1 MLRQQQQLPLANFA
15 RWRNQLAIWSWTVIV
30 MSFVMSSVHRF
41 ATPGMDLPP
50 IHQAMAGAAETTTT
64 AINDTWIEQE
74 ITGHHSLVKC
84 SAHKCNLQTA
94 KGGLKQVGSQLIAL
108 VTSGVIRRLWLHSVP
123 HHVVAPLVAQG
134 HKVHLYMSINM
145 DMGATG
151 LSGSVSLIDPI
162 LHNMTS
168 TQACGVIRTMYEAAG
183 AQIMLLECV
192 DRPPRLSDVQM
203 KYVNSSGHFGM
214 RLGIQR
220 HWSVWDRLWKAAE
233 EHERSPNLRPAKYT
247 LVWYMKDDT
256 AFYKPFDLN
265 RMLVAIGVNASN
277 PTPFIVTVYCPFFGP
292 GAGHLNDNT
301 VILDRRAISALDTFY
316 LEMIAKAPGTVETIL
331 WAASAASSKK
341 IGTNIWKVPHHYIPM
356 YRVMRVKSAR
366 TSPCITTRCE
376 ATARKARQCGN
387 KRIIQSC
394 ICTPKGRQWTEDELL
409 FSSTLLSQFF
419 VSPTSCNQTLL
430 KLRSPT
436 PPRMCRR

>member
-1 MLRQQQQLPLANFA
+1 M
-15 RWRNQLAIWSWTVIV
+15 V
-30 MSFVMSSVHRF
+30 MSFVMIFVDRF
-41 ATPGMDLPP
+41 ATPGMELPR
-50 IHQAMAGAAETTTT
+50 IHQAMAGRGAYATAAAATTTT
-64 AINDTWIEQE
+64 AINGTWIEQE

-84 SAHKCNLQTA
+84 SAHKCNLQ
-94 KGGLKQVGSQLIAL
+94 KSNGELKQVGSQLIAL
-108 VTSGVIRRLWLHSVP
+108 VTSGVFRRLWLQSVP

-134 HKVHLYMSINM
+134 HNVHLYMSINM

-151 LSGSVSLIDPI
+151 MSGGDVLGDPV
-162 LHNMTS
+162 LHNMTP

-203 KYVNSSGHFGM
+203 KYVNTSGAFMGQAGKHI
-214 RLGIQR
+214 RLGVQR

-233 EHERSPNLRPAKYT
+233 EHERSPTLRPAKYT

-265 RMLVAIGVNASN
+265 RMLVAIGLNATN
-277 PTPFIVTVYCPFFGP
+277 PTPFIVTVYCPIFGP
-292 GAGHLNDNT
+292 HAGHLNDNT
-301 VILDRRAISALDTFY
+301 VMLDRRAISALDKFY
-316 LEMIAKAPGTVETIL
+316 LEIIAKAPGIVEQIL
-331 WAASAASSKK
+331 WAVAAASSKK

-356 YRVMRVKSAR
+356 YRMMPQKKGAR
-366 TSPCITTRCE
+366 TSPCIASWCE
-376 ATARKARQCGN
+376 AGARQCGH

-394 ICTPKGRQWTEDELL
+394 ICTPEGRQWTEDELL

-419 VSPTSCNQTLL
+419 VSQTSCNQTMSNSSLL
-430 KLRSPT
+430 KLRSQT
-436 PPRMCRR
+436 PPRMCR